1 MGFLT
6 DWLTDWLKG
15 LLIEGIMGNLTG
27 LFDTVNTRV
36 GEIAVQVG
44 TTPAAWNAGVFS
56 LIRQLS
62 ETVILPVAGLV
73 LTFVATYEL
82 IQLIIEK
89 NNLHDLD
96 YWIFFK
102 WIFKTAAAIL
112 ILSNTFNI
120 VMAVFDVSQSVIASA
135 AGIVQGSTDI
145 SSSMIDTLEASLETM
160 SLGALLGLWLQSFLI
175 HVTMWALNIV
185 IFVIVYGRMI
195 EIYRASSDNILFY
208 CVQGKGYYTLDGHTF
223 TLNPN
228 QYVIVPATDKPLV
241 YWSDTE
247 DPWSIYWVHF
257 TSDALQAFNRA
268 YHIVPEQG
276 PQYIP
281 HNEKGIRI
289 WEEMYENLSRGYS
302 PENLMNTNLCLYHLI
317 ATFVFSQQQ
326 NQNSSSPEK
335 AIIRETIDY
344 MKNNLDKTIRIE
356 DFADLNKYSVSHFSK
371 LFRLTTGTG
380 FRQTLRL

>member
-1 MGFLT
+1 MRTKISNKKRDGFA
-6 DWLTDWLKG
+6 G
-15 LLIEGIMGNLTG
+15 ELLISIPQNVL
-27 LFDTVNTRV
+27 
-36 GEIAVQVG
+36 
-44 TTPAAWNAGVFS
+44 AGA
-56 LIRQLS
+56 IQKGQ
-62 ETVILPVAGLV
+62 ILPH
-73 LTFVATYEL
+73 
-82 IQLIIEK
+82 QL
-89 NNLHDLD
+89 
-96 YWIFFK
+96 Y
-102 WIFKTAAAIL
+102 
-112 ILSNTFNI
+112 
-120 VMAVFDVSQSVIASA
+120 VSHIGYFPKALYHYCQRP
-135 AGIVQGSTDI
+135 QGC
-145 SSSMIDTLEASLETM
+145 
-160 SLGALLGLWLQSFLI
+160 
-175 HVTMWALNIV
+175 V
-185 IFVIVYGRMI
+185 
-195 EIYRASSDNILFY
+195 DNILFY

-335 AIIRETIDY
+335 AIIPETIDY

-371 LFRLTTGTG
+371 LFRLTTGMSPIEYFIHLKMQKACQLLYTEDSRVKQIAALLG
-380 FRQTLRL
+380 YDDPYYFSRLFKKYMNTSPGTYRKSVRKIH

>member
-1 MGFLT
+1 MRTKISNKKRDGFA
-6 DWLTDWLKG
+6 G
-15 LLIEGIMGNLTG
+15 ELLISIPQNVL
-27 LFDTVNTRV
+27 
-36 GEIAVQVG
+36 
-44 TTPAAWNAGVFS
+44 AGA
-56 LIRQLS
+56 IQKGQ
-62 ETVILPVAGLV
+62 ILPH
-73 LTFVATYEL
+73 
-82 IQLIIEK
+82 QL
-89 NNLHDLD
+89 
-96 YWIFFK
+96 Y
-102 WIFKTAAAIL
+102 
-112 ILSNTFNI
+112 
-120 VMAVFDVSQSVIASA
+120 VSHIGYFPKALYHYCQRP
-135 AGIVQGSTDI
+135 QGC
-145 SSSMIDTLEASLETM
+145 
-160 SLGALLGLWLQSFLI
+160 
-175 HVTMWALNIV
+175 V
-185 IFVIVYGRMI
+185 
-195 EIYRASSDNILFY
+195 DNILFY

-326 NQNSSSPEK
+326 NQNSSYPEK

-371 LFRLTTGTG
+371 LFRLTTGMSPIQYFIHLKMQKACQLLYTEDSRVKQIAALLG
-380 FRQTLRL
+380 YDDPYYFSRLLKKYMNNSPETYRKSVRKIH

>member
-1 MGFLT
+1 MRTKISNKKRDGFA
-6 DWLTDWLKG
+6 G
-15 LLIEGIMGNLTG
+15 ELLISIPQNVL
-27 LFDTVNTRV
+27 
-36 GEIAVQVG
+36 
-44 TTPAAWNAGVFS
+44 AGA
-56 LIRQLS
+56 IQKGQ
-62 ETVILPVAGLV
+62 ILPH
-73 LTFVATYEL
+73 
-82 IQLIIEK
+82 QL
-89 NNLHDLD
+89 
-96 YWIFFK
+96 Y
-102 WIFKTAAAIL
+102 
-112 ILSNTFNI
+112 
-120 VMAVFDVSQSVIASA
+120 VSHIGYFPKALYHYCQRP
-135 AGIVQGSTDI
+135 QGC
-145 SSSMIDTLEASLETM
+145 
-160 SLGALLGLWLQSFLI
+160 
-175 HVTMWALNIV
+175 V
-185 IFVIVYGRMI
+185 
-195 EIYRASSDNILFY
+195 DNILFY

-228 QYVIVPATDKPLV
+228 QDVIVPATDKPLV

-371 LFRLTTGTG
+371 LFRLTTGMSPIEYFIHLKMQKACQLLYTEDSRVKQIAALLG
-380 FRQTLRL
+380 YDDPYYFSRLFKKYMNTSPETYRKSVRKIH

>member
-1 MGFLT
+1 MRTKISNKKRDGFA
-6 DWLTDWLKG
+6 G
-15 LLIEGIMGNLTG
+15 ELLISIPQNVL
-27 LFDTVNTRV
+27 
-36 GEIAVQVG
+36 
-44 TTPAAWNAGVFS
+44 AGA
-56 LIRQLS
+56 IQKGQ
-62 ETVILPVAGLV
+62 ILPH
-73 LTFVATYEL
+73 
-82 IQLIIEK
+82 QL
-89 NNLHDLD
+89 
-96 YWIFFK
+96 Y
-102 WIFKTAAAIL
+102 
-112 ILSNTFNI
+112 
-120 VMAVFDVSQSVIASA
+120 VSHIGYFPKALYHYCQRP
-135 AGIVQGSTDI
+135 QGC
-145 SSSMIDTLEASLETM
+145 
-160 SLGALLGLWLQSFLI
+160 
-175 HVTMWALNIV
+175 V
-185 IFVIVYGRMI
+185 
-195 EIYRASSDNILFY
+195 DNILFY

-289 WEEMYENLSRGYS
+289 WEEMYEYLSRGYS

-371 LFRLTTGTG
+371 LFRLTTGMSPIEYFIHLKMQKACQLLYTEDSRVKQIAALLG
-380 FRQTLRL
+380 YDDPYYFSRLFKKYMNTSPGTYRKSVRKIH

>member
-1 MGFLT
+1 MRTKISNKKRDGFA
-6 DWLTDWLKG
+6 G
-15 LLIEGIMGNLTG
+15 ELLISIPQNVL
-27 LFDTVNTRV
+27 
-36 GEIAVQVG
+36 
-44 TTPAAWNAGVFS
+44 AGA
-56 LIRQLS
+56 IQKGQ
-62 ETVILPVAGLV
+62 ILPH
-73 LTFVATYEL
+73 
-82 IQLIIEK
+82 QL
-89 NNLHDLD
+89 
-96 YWIFFK
+96 Y
-102 WIFKTAAAIL
+102 
-112 ILSNTFNI
+112 
-120 VMAVFDVSQSVIASA
+120 VSHIGYFPKALYHYCQRP
-135 AGIVQGSTDI
+135 QGC
-145 SSSMIDTLEASLETM
+145 
-160 SLGALLGLWLQSFLI
+160 
-175 HVTMWALNIV
+175 
-185 IFVIVYGRMI
+185 VY
-195 EIYRASSDNILFY
+195 NILFY
-208 CVQGKGYYTLDGHTF
+208 CVQGKGYYTLDGHTS

-371 LFRLTTGTG
+371 LFRLTTGMSPIEYFIHLKMQKACQLLYTEDSRVKQIAALLG
-380 FRQTLRL
+380 YDDPYYFSRLFKKYMNTSPETYRKSVRKIH

>member
-1 MGFLT
+1 MRTKISNKKRDGFA
-6 DWLTDWLKG
+6 G
-15 LLIEGIMGNLTG
+15 ELLINIPQNVL
-27 LFDTVNTRV
+27 
-36 GEIAVQVG
+36 
-44 TTPAAWNAGVFS
+44 AGA
-56 LIRQLS
+56 IQKGQ
-62 ETVILPVAGLV
+62 ILPH
-73 LTFVATYEL
+73 
-82 IQLIIEK
+82 QL
-89 NNLHDLD
+89 
-96 YWIFFK
+96 Y
-102 WIFKTAAAIL
+102 
-112 ILSNTFNI
+112 
-120 VMAVFDVSQSVIASA
+120 VSHIGYFPKALYHYCQRP
-135 AGIVQGSTDI
+135 QGC
-145 SSSMIDTLEASLETM
+145 
-160 SLGALLGLWLQSFLI
+160 
-175 HVTMWALNIV
+175 V
-185 IFVIVYGRMI
+185 
-195 EIYRASSDNILFY
+195 DNILFY

-371 LFRLTTGTG
+371 LFRLTTGMSPIEYFIHLKMQKACQLLYTEDSRVKQIAALLG
-380 FRQTLRL
+380 YDDPYYFSRLFKKYMNTSPETYRKSVRKIH

>member
-1 MGFLT
+1 MRTKISNKERDGFA
-6 DWLTDWLKG
+6 G
-15 LLIEGIMGNLTG
+15 ELLISIPQNVL
-27 LFDTVNTRV
+27 
-36 GEIAVQVG
+36 
-44 TTPAAWNAGVFS
+44 AGA
-56 LIRQLS
+56 IQKGQ
-62 ETVILPVAGLV
+62 ILPH
-73 LTFVATYEL
+73 
-82 IQLIIEK
+82 QL
-89 NNLHDLD
+89 
-96 YWIFFK
+96 Y
-102 WIFKTAAAIL
+102 
-112 ILSNTFNI
+112 
-120 VMAVFDVSQSVIASA
+120 VSHIGYFPKALYHYCQRP
-135 AGIVQGSTDI
+135 QGC
-145 SSSMIDTLEASLETM
+145 
-160 SLGALLGLWLQSFLI
+160 
-175 HVTMWALNIV
+175 V
-185 IFVIVYGRMI
+185 
-195 EIYRASSDNILFY
+195 DNILFY

-371 LFRLTTGTG
+371 LFRLTTGMSPIEYFIHLKMQKACQLLYTEDSRVKQIAALLG
-380 FRQTLRL
+380 YDDPYYFSRLFKKYMNTSPETYRKSVRKIH

>member
-1 MGFLT
+1 MRTKISNKKRDGFA
-6 DWLTDWLKG
+6 G
-15 LLIEGIMGNLTG
+15 ELLISIPQNVL
-27 LFDTVNTRV
+27 
-36 GEIAVQVG
+36 
-44 TTPAAWNAGVFS
+44 AGA
-56 LIRQLS
+56 IQKGQ
-62 ETVILPVAGLV
+62 ILPH
-73 LTFVATYEL
+73 
-82 IQLIIEK
+82 QL
-89 NNLHDLD
+89 
-96 YWIFFK
+96 Y
-102 WIFKTAAAIL
+102 
-112 ILSNTFNI
+112 
-120 VMAVFDVSQSVIASA
+120 VSHIGYLPKALYHYCQRP
-135 AGIVQGSTDI
+135 QGC
-145 SSSMIDTLEASLETM
+145 
-160 SLGALLGLWLQSFLI
+160 
-175 HVTMWALNIV
+175 V
-185 IFVIVYGRMI
+185 
-195 EIYRASSDNILFY
+195 DNILFY

-371 LFRLTTGTG
+371 LFRLTTGMSPIEYFIHLKMQKACQLLYTEDSRVKQIAALLG
-380 FRQTLRL
+380 YDDPYYFSRLFKKYMNTSPETYRKSVRKIH

>member
-1 MGFLT
+1 MRTKISNKKRDGFA
-6 DWLTDWLKG
+6 G
-15 LLIEGIMGNLTG
+15 ELLISIPQNVL
-27 LFDTVNTRV
+27 
-36 GEIAVQVG
+36 
-44 TTPAAWNAGVFS
+44 AGA
-56 LIRQLS
+56 IQKGQ
-62 ETVILPVAGLV
+62 ILPH
-73 LTFVATYEL
+73 
-82 IQLIIEK
+82 QL
-89 NNLHDLD
+89 
-96 YWIFFK
+96 Y
-102 WIFKTAAAIL
+102 
-112 ILSNTFNI
+112 
-120 VMAVFDVSQSVIASA
+120 VSHIGYFPKALYHYCQRP
-135 AGIVQGSTDI
+135 QGC
-145 SSSMIDTLEASLETM
+145 
-160 SLGALLGLWLQSFLI
+160 
-175 HVTMWALNIV
+175 V
-185 IFVIVYGRMI
+185 
-195 EIYRASSDNILFY
+195 DNILFY

-371 LFRLTTGTG
+371 LFRLTTGMSPIEYFIHLKMQKACQLLYTEDSRVKQIAALLG
-380 FRQTLRL
+380 YDDPYYFSRLFKKYMNTSPETYRKSLPS

>member
-1 MGFLT
+1 MRTKISNKKRDGFA
-6 DWLTDWLKG
+6 G
-15 LLIEGIMGNLTG
+15 ELLINIPQNVL
-27 LFDTVNTRV
+27 
-36 GEIAVQVG
+36 
-44 TTPAAWNAGVFS
+44 AGA
-56 LIRQLS
+56 IQKGQ
-62 ETVILPVAGLV
+62 ILPH
-73 LTFVATYEL
+73 
-82 IQLIIEK
+82 QL
-89 NNLHDLD
+89 
-96 YWIFFK
+96 Y
-102 WIFKTAAAIL
+102 
-112 ILSNTFNI
+112 
-120 VMAVFDVSQSVIASA
+120 VSHIGYFPKALYHYCQRP
-135 AGIVQGSTDI
+135 QGC
-145 SSSMIDTLEASLETM
+145 
-160 SLGALLGLWLQSFLI
+160 
-175 HVTMWALNIV
+175 V
-185 IFVIVYGRMI
+185 
-195 EIYRASSDNILFY
+195 DNILFY

-371 LFRLTTGTG
+371 LFRLTTGMSPIEYFIHLKMQKACQLLYTEDSRVKQIAALLG
-380 FRQTLRL
+380 YVDPYYFSRLFKKYMNTSPETYRKSVRKIH

>member
-1 MGFLT
+1 MRTKISNKKRDGFA
-6 DWLTDWLKG
+6 G
-15 LLIEGIMGNLTG
+15 ELLISIPQNVL
-27 LFDTVNTRV
+27 
-36 GEIAVQVG
+36 
-44 TTPAAWNAGVFS
+44 AGA
-56 LIRQLS
+56 IQKGQ
-62 ETVILPVAGLV
+62 ILPH
-73 LTFVATYEL
+73 
-82 IQLIIEK
+82 QL
-89 NNLHDLD
+89 
-96 YWIFFK
+96 Y
-102 WIFKTAAAIL
+102 
-112 ILSNTFNI
+112 
-120 VMAVFDVSQSVIASA
+120 VSHIGYFPKALYHYCQRP
-135 AGIVQGSTDI
+135 QGC
-145 SSSMIDTLEASLETM
+145 
-160 SLGALLGLWLQSFLI
+160 
-175 HVTMWALNIV
+175 V
-185 IFVIVYGRMI
+185 
-195 EIYRASSDNILFY
+195 DNILFY

-371 LFRLTTGTG
+371 LFRLTTGMSPIEYFIHLKMQKACQLLHTEDSRVKQIAALLG
-380 FRQTLRL
+380 YDDPYYFSRLFKKYMNTSPETYRKSVRKIH

>member
-1 MGFLT
+1 MRTKISNKKRDGFA
-6 DWLTDWLKG
+6 G
-15 LLIEGIMGNLTG
+15 ELLISIPQNVL
-27 LFDTVNTRV
+27 
-36 GEIAVQVG
+36 
-44 TTPAAWNAGVFS
+44 AGA
-56 LIRQLS
+56 IPKGQ
-62 ETVILPVAGLV
+62 ILPH
-73 LTFVATYEL
+73 
-82 IQLIIEK
+82 QL
-89 NNLHDLD
+89 
-96 YWIFFK
+96 Y
-102 WIFKTAAAIL
+102 
-112 ILSNTFNI
+112 
-120 VMAVFDVSQSVIASA
+120 VSHIGYFPKALYHYCQRP
-135 AGIVQGSTDI
+135 QGC
-145 SSSMIDTLEASLETM
+145 
-160 SLGALLGLWLQSFLI
+160 
-175 HVTMWALNIV
+175 V
-185 IFVIVYGRMI
+185 
-195 EIYRASSDNILFY
+195 DNILFY

-371 LFRLTTGTG
+371 LFRLTTGMSPIEYFIHLKMQKACQLLYTEDSRVKQIAALLG
-380 FRQTLRL
+380 YDDPYYFSRLFKKYMNTSPETYRKSVRKIH

>member
-1 MGFLT
+1 MRTKISNKKRDGFA
-6 DWLTDWLKG
+6 G
-15 LLIEGIMGNLTG
+15 ELLISIPQNVL
-27 LFDTVNTRV
+27 
-36 GEIAVQVG
+36 
-44 TTPAAWNAGVFS
+44 AGA
-56 LIRQLS
+56 IQKGQ
-62 ETVILPVAGLV
+62 ILPH
-73 LTFVATYEL
+73 
-82 IQLIIEK
+82 QL
-89 NNLHDLD
+89 
-96 YWIFFK
+96 Y
-102 WIFKTAAAIL
+102 
-112 ILSNTFNI
+112 
-120 VMAVFDVSQSVIASA
+120 VSHIGYFPKALYHYCQRP
-135 AGIVQGSTDI
+135 QGC
-145 SSSMIDTLEASLETM
+145 
-160 SLGALLGLWLQSFLI
+160 
-175 HVTMWALNIV
+175 V
-185 IFVIVYGRMI
+185 
-195 EIYRASSDNILFY
+195 DNILFY

-247 DPWSIYWVHF
+247 DPWSIYWVHS

-371 LFRLTTGTG
+371 LFRLTTGMSPIEYFIHLKMQKACQLLYTEDSRVKQIAALLG
-380 FRQTLRL
+380 YDDPYYFSRLFKKYMNTSPGTYRKSVRKIH

>member
-1 MGFLT
+1 MRTKISNKKRDGFA
-6 DWLTDWLKG
+6 G
-15 LLIEGIMGNLTG
+15 ELLISIPQNVL
-27 LFDTVNTRV
+27 
-36 GEIAVQVG
+36 
-44 TTPAAWNAGVFS
+44 AGA
-56 LIRQLS
+56 IQKGQ
-62 ETVILPVAGLV
+62 ILPH
-73 LTFVATYEL
+73 
-82 IQLIIEK
+82 QL
-89 NNLHDLD
+89 
-96 YWIFFK
+96 Y
-102 WIFKTAAAIL
+102 
-112 ILSNTFNI
+112 
-120 VMAVFDVSQSVIASA
+120 VSHIGYFPKALYHYYQRP
-135 AGIVQGSTDI
+135 QGC
-145 SSSMIDTLEASLETM
+145 
-160 SLGALLGLWLQSFLI
+160 
-175 HVTMWALNIV
+175 V
-185 IFVIVYGRMI
+185 
-195 EIYRASSDNILFY
+195 DNILFY

-371 LFRLTTGTG
+371 LFRLTTGMSPIEYFIHLKMQKACQLLYTEDSRVKQIAALLG
-380 FRQTLRL
+380 YDDPYYFSRLFKKYMNTSPETYRKSVRKIH

>member
-1 MGFLT
+1 MRTKIYNKKRDGFA
-6 DWLTDWLKG
+6 G
-15 LLIEGIMGNLTG
+15 ELLISIPQNVL
-27 LFDTVNTRV
+27 
-36 GEIAVQVG
+36 
-44 TTPAAWNAGVFS
+44 AGA
-56 LIRQLS
+56 IQKGQ
-62 ETVILPVAGLV
+62 ILPH
-73 LTFVATYEL
+73 
-82 IQLIIEK
+82 QL
-89 NNLHDLD
+89 
-96 YWIFFK
+96 Y
-102 WIFKTAAAIL
+102 
-112 ILSNTFNI
+112 
-120 VMAVFDVSQSVIASA
+120 VSHIGYFPKALYHYCQRP
-135 AGIVQGSTDI
+135 QGC
-145 SSSMIDTLEASLETM
+145 
-160 SLGALLGLWLQSFLI
+160 
-175 HVTMWALNIV
+175 V
-185 IFVIVYGRMI
+185 
-195 EIYRASSDNILFY
+195 DNILFY

-371 LFRLTTGTG
+371 LFRLTTGMSPIEYFIHLKMQKACQLLYTEDSRVKQIAALLG
-380 FRQTLRL
+380 YDDPYYFSRLFKKYMNTSPETYRKSVRKIH

>member
-1 MGFLT
+1 MRTKISNKKRDGFA
-6 DWLTDWLKG
+6 G
-15 LLIEGIMGNLTG
+15 ELLISIPQNVL
-27 LFDTVNTRV
+27 
-36 GEIAVQVG
+36 
-44 TTPAAWNAGVFS
+44 AGA
-56 LIRQLS
+56 IQKGQ
-62 ETVILPVAGLV
+62 ILPH
-73 LTFVATYEL
+73 
-82 IQLIIEK
+82 QL
-89 NNLHDLD
+89 
-96 YWIFFK
+96 Y
-102 WIFKTAAAIL
+102 
-112 ILSNTFNI
+112 
-120 VMAVFDVSQSVIASA
+120 VSHIGYFPKALYHYCQRP
-135 AGIVQGSTDI
+135 QGC
-145 SSSMIDTLEASLETM
+145 
-160 SLGALLGLWLQSFLI
+160 
-175 HVTMWALNIV
+175 V
-185 IFVIVYGRMI
+185 
-195 EIYRASSDNILFY
+195 DNILFY

-302 PENLMNTNLCLYHLI
+302 PENLMDTNLCLYHLI

-371 LFRLTTGTG
+371 LFRLTTGMSPIEYFIHLKMQKACQLLYTEDSRVKQIAALLG
-380 FRQTLRL
+380 YDDPYYFSRLFKKYMNTSPETYRKSVRKIH

>member
-1 MGFLT
+1 MRTKISNKKRDGFA
-6 DWLTDWLKG
+6 G
-15 LLIEGIMGNLTG
+15 ELLISIPQNVL
-27 LFDTVNTRV
+27 
-36 GEIAVQVG
+36 
-44 TTPAAWNAGVFS
+44 AGA
-56 LIRQLS
+56 IQKGQ
-62 ETVILPVAGLV
+62 ILPH
-73 LTFVATYEL
+73 
-82 IQLIIEK
+82 QL
-89 NNLHDLD
+89 
-96 YWIFFK
+96 Y
-102 WIFKTAAAIL
+102 
-112 ILSNTFNI
+112 
-120 VMAVFDVSQSVIASA
+120 VSHIGYFPKALYHYCQRP
-135 AGIVQGSTDI
+135 QGC
-145 SSSMIDTLEASLETM
+145 
-160 SLGALLGLWLQSFLI
+160 
-175 HVTMWALNIV
+175 V
-185 IFVIVYGRMI
+185 
-195 EIYRASSDNILFY
+195 DNILFY

-241 YWSDTE
+241 YWSNTE

-371 LFRLTTGTG
+371 LFRLTTGMSPIEYFIHLKMQKACQLLYTEDSRVKQIAALLG
-380 FRQTLRL
+380 YDDPYYFSRLFKKYMNTSPETYRKSVRKIH

>member
-1 MGFLT
+1 MRTKISNKKRDGFA
-6 DWLTDWLKG
+6 G
-15 LLIEGIMGNLTG
+15 ELLISIPQNVL
-27 LFDTVNTRV
+27 
-36 GEIAVQVG
+36 
-44 TTPAAWNAGVFS
+44 AGA
-56 LIRQLS
+56 IQKGQ
-62 ETVILPVAGLV
+62 ILPH
-73 LTFVATYEL
+73 
-82 IQLIIEK
+82 QL
-89 NNLHDLD
+89 
-96 YWIFFK
+96 Y
-102 WIFKTAAAIL
+102 
-112 ILSNTFNI
+112 
-120 VMAVFDVSQSVIASA
+120 VSHIGYFPKALYHYCQRP
-135 AGIVQGSTDI
+135 QGC
-145 SSSMIDTLEASLETM
+145 
-160 SLGALLGLWLQSFLI
+160 
-175 HVTMWALNIV
+175 V
-185 IFVIVYGRMI
+185 
-195 EIYRASSDNILFY
+195 DNILFY

-268 YHIVPEQG
+268 YHIVPDQG

-371 LFRLTTGTG
+371 LFRLTTGMSPIEYFIHLKMQKACQLLYTEDSRVKQIAALLG
-380 FRQTLRL
+380 YDDPYYFSRLFKKYMNTSPETYRKSVRKIH

>member
-1 MGFLT
+1 MRTKISNKKRDGFA
-6 DWLTDWLKG
+6 G
-15 LLIEGIMGNLTG
+15 ELLISIPQNVL
-27 LFDTVNTRV
+27 
-36 GEIAVQVG
+36 
-44 TTPAAWNAGVFS
+44 AGA
-56 LIRQLS
+56 LQKGQ
-62 ETVILPVAGLV
+62 ILPH
-73 LTFVATYEL
+73 
-82 IQLIIEK
+82 QL
-89 NNLHDLD
+89 
-96 YWIFFK
+96 Y
-102 WIFKTAAAIL
+102 
-112 ILSNTFNI
+112 
-120 VMAVFDVSQSVIASA
+120 VSHIGYFPKALYHYCQRP
-135 AGIVQGSTDI
+135 QGC
-145 SSSMIDTLEASLETM
+145 
-160 SLGALLGLWLQSFLI
+160 
-175 HVTMWALNIV
+175 V
-185 IFVIVYGRMI
+185 
-195 EIYRASSDNILFY
+195 DNILFY

-371 LFRLTTGTG
+371 LFRLTTGMSPIEYFIHLKMQKACQLLYTEDSRVKQIAALLG
-380 FRQTLRL
+380 YDDPYYFSRLFKKYMNTSPETYRKSVRKIH

>member
-1 MGFLT
+1 MRTKISNKKRDGFA
-6 DWLTDWLKG
+6 G
-15 LLIEGIMGNLTG
+15 ELLISIPQNVL
-27 LFDTVNTRV
+27 
-36 GEIAVQVG
+36 
-44 TTPAAWNAGVFS
+44 AGA
-56 LIRQLS
+56 IQKGQ
-62 ETVILPVAGLV
+62 ILPH
-73 LTFVATYEL
+73 
-82 IQLIIEK
+82 QL
-89 NNLHDLD
+89 
-96 YWIFFK
+96 Y
-102 WIFKTAAAIL
+102 
-112 ILSNTFNI
+112 
-120 VMAVFDVSQSVIASA
+120 VSHIGYFPKALYHYCQRP
-135 AGIVQGSTDI
+135 QGC
-145 SSSMIDTLEASLETM
+145 
-160 SLGALLGLWLQSFLI
+160 
-175 HVTMWALNIV
+175 V
-185 IFVIVYGRMI
+185 
-195 EIYRASSDNILFY
+195 DNILFY

-335 AIIRETIDY
+335 SIIRETLDY

-371 LFRLTTGTG
+371 LFRLTTGMSPIEYFIHLKMQKACQLLYTEDSRVKQIAALLG
-380 FRQTLRL
+380 YDDPYYFSRLFKKYMNTSPETYRKSVRKIH

>member
-1 MGFLT
+1 MRTKISNKKRDGFA
-6 DWLTDWLKG
+6 G
-15 LLIEGIMGNLTG
+15 ELLISIPQNVL
-27 LFDTVNTRV
+27 
-36 GEIAVQVG
+36 
-44 TTPAAWNAGVFS
+44 AGA
-56 LIRQLS
+56 IQKGQ
-62 ETVILPVAGLV
+62 ILPH
-73 LTFVATYEL
+73 
-82 IQLIIEK
+82 QR
-89 NNLHDLD
+89 
-96 YWIFFK
+96 
-102 WIFKTAAAIL
+102 
-112 ILSNTFNI
+112 S
-120 VMAVFDVSQSVIASA
+120 VS
-135 AGIVQGSTDI
+135 
-145 SSSMIDTLEASLETM
+145 
-160 SLGALLGLWLQSFLI
+160 
-175 HVTMWALNIV
+175 H
-185 IFVIVYGRMI
+185 IVYFPQALYHYCQRPQGCV
-195 EIYRASSDNILFY
+195 DNILFY

-371 LFRLTTGTG
+371 LFRLTTGMSPIEYFIHLKMQKACQLLYTEDSRVKQIAALLG
-380 FRQTLRL
+380 YDDPYYFSRLFKKYMNTSPGTYRKSVRKIH

>member
-1 MGFLT
+1 MRTKISNKKQDGFA
-6 DWLTDWLKG
+6 G
-15 LLIEGIMGNLTG
+15 ELLISIPQNVLAG
-27 LFDTVNTRV
+27 
-36 GEIAVQVG
+36 AVQKG
-44 TTPAAWNAGVFS
+44 
-56 LIRQLS
+56 Q
-62 ETVILPVAGLV
+62 ILPH
-73 LTFVATYEL
+73 
-82 IQLIIEK
+82 QL
-89 NNLHDLD
+89 
-96 YWIFFK
+96 Y
-102 WIFKTAAAIL
+102 
-112 ILSNTFNI
+112 
-120 VMAVFDVSQSVIASA
+120 VSHIGYFPKALYHYCQRP
-135 AGIVQGSTDI
+135 QGC
-145 SSSMIDTLEASLETM
+145 
-160 SLGALLGLWLQSFLI
+160 
-175 HVTMWALNIV
+175 V
-185 IFVIVYGRMI
+185 
-195 EIYRASSDNILFY
+195 DNILFY

-371 LFRLTTGTG
+371 LFRLTTGMSPIEYFIHLKMQKACQLLYTEDSRVKQIAALLG
-380 FRQTLRL
+380 YDDPYYFSRLFKKYMNTSPETYRKSVRKIH

>member
-1 MGFLT
+1 MRTKISNKKRDGFA
-6 DWLTDWLKG
+6 G
-15 LLIEGIMGNLTG
+15 ELLISIPQNVL
-27 LFDTVNTRV
+27 
-36 GEIAVQVG
+36 
-44 TTPAAWNAGVFS
+44 AGA
-56 LIRQLS
+56 IQKGQ
-62 ETVILPVAGLV
+62 ILPH
-73 LTFVATYEL
+73 
-82 IQLIIEK
+82 QL
-89 NNLHDLD
+89 
-96 YWIFFK
+96 Y
-102 WIFKTAAAIL
+102 
-112 ILSNTFNI
+112 
-120 VMAVFDVSQSVIASA
+120 VSHIGYFPKALYHYCQRP
-135 AGIVQGSTDI
+135 QGC
-145 SSSMIDTLEASLETM
+145 
-160 SLGALLGLWLQSFLI
+160 
-175 HVTMWALNIV
+175 V
-185 IFVIVYGRMI
+185 
-195 EIYRASSDNILFY
+195 DNILFY

-356 DFADLNKYSVSHFSK
+356 DFANLNKYSVSHFSK
-371 LFRLTTGTG
+371 LFRLTTGMSPIEYFIHLKMQKACQLLYTEDSRVKQIAALLG
-380 FRQTLRL
+380 YDDPYYFSRLFKKYMNTSPGTYRKSVRKIH

>member
-1 MGFLT
+1 MRTKISNKKRDGFA
-6 DWLTDWLKG
+6 G
-15 LLIEGIMGNLTG
+15 ELLISIPQNV
-27 LFDTVNTRV
+27 F
-36 GEIAVQVG
+36 
-44 TTPAAWNAGVFS
+44 AGA
-56 LIRQLS
+56 IQKGQ
-62 ETVILPVAGLV
+62 ILPH
-73 LTFVATYEL
+73 
-82 IQLIIEK
+82 QL
-89 NNLHDLD
+89 
-96 YWIFFK
+96 Y
-102 WIFKTAAAIL
+102 
-112 ILSNTFNI
+112 
-120 VMAVFDVSQSVIASA
+120 VSHIGYFPKALYHYCQRP
-135 AGIVQGSTDI
+135 QGC
-145 SSSMIDTLEASLETM
+145 
-160 SLGALLGLWLQSFLI
+160 
-175 HVTMWALNIV
+175 V
-185 IFVIVYGRMI
+185 
-195 EIYRASSDNILFY
+195 DNILFY

-371 LFRLTTGTG
+371 LFRLTTGMSPIEYFIHLKMQKACQLLYTEDSRVKQIAALLG
-380 FRQTLRL
+380 YDDPYYFSRLFKKYMNTSPETYRKSVRKIH

>member
-1 MGFLT
+1 MRTKISNKKRDGFA
-6 DWLTDWLKG
+6 G
-15 LLIEGIMGNLTG
+15 ELLISIPQNVL
-27 LFDTVNTRV
+27 
-36 GEIAVQVG
+36 
-44 TTPAAWNAGVFS
+44 AGA
-56 LIRQLS
+56 IQKGQ
-62 ETVILPVAGLV
+62 ILPH
-73 LTFVATYEL
+73 
-82 IQLIIEK
+82 QL
-89 NNLHDLD
+89 
-96 YWIFFK
+96 Y
-102 WIFKTAAAIL
+102 
-112 ILSNTFNI
+112 
-120 VMAVFDVSQSVIASA
+120 VSHIGYFPKALYHYCQRP
-135 AGIVQGSTDI
+135 QGC
-145 SSSMIDTLEASLETM
+145 
-160 SLGALLGLWLQSFLI
+160 
-175 HVTMWALNIV
+175 V
-185 IFVIVYGRMI
+185 
-195 EIYRASSDNILFY
+195 DNILFY

-371 LFRLTTGTG
+371 LFRLTTGMSPIEYFIHLKMQKACQLLYTEESRVKQIAALLG
-380 FRQTLRL
+380 YDDPYYFSRLFKKYMNTSPETYRKSVRKIH

>member
-1 MGFLT
+1 MAGAIQ
-6 DWLTDWLKG
+6 KG
-15 LLIEGIMGNLTG
+15 
-27 LFDTVNTRV
+27 
-36 GEIAVQVG
+36 Q
-44 TTPAAWNAGVFS
+44 
-56 LIRQLS
+56 
-62 ETVILPVAGLV
+62 ILPH
-73 LTFVATYEL
+73 
-82 IQLIIEK
+82 QL
-89 NNLHDLD
+89 
-96 YWIFFK
+96 Y
-102 WIFKTAAAIL
+102 
-112 ILSNTFNI
+112 
-120 VMAVFDVSQSVIASA
+120 VSHIGYFPKALYHYCQRP
-135 AGIVQGSTDI
+135 QGC
-145 SSSMIDTLEASLETM
+145 
-160 SLGALLGLWLQSFLI
+160 
-175 HVTMWALNIV
+175 V
-185 IFVIVYGRMI
+185 
-195 EIYRASSDNILFY
+195 DNILFY

-371 LFRLTTGTG
+371 LFRLTTGMSPIEYFIHLKMQKACQLLYTEDSRVKQIAALLG
-380 FRQTLRL
+380 YDDPYYFSRLFKKYMNTSPETYRKSVRKIH

>member
-1 MGFLT
+1 MRTKISNKKRDGFA
-6 DWLTDWLKG
+6 G
-15 LLIEGIMGNLTG
+15 ELLISIPQNVL
-27 LFDTVNTRV
+27 
-36 GEIAVQVG
+36 
-44 TTPAAWNAGVFS
+44 AGA
-56 LIRQLS
+56 IQKGQ
-62 ETVILPVAGLV
+62 ILPH
-73 LTFVATYEL
+73 
-82 IQLIIEK
+82 QL
-89 NNLHDLD
+89 
-96 YWIFFK
+96 Y
-102 WIFKTAAAIL
+102 
-112 ILSNTFNI
+112 
-120 VMAVFDVSQSVIASA
+120 VSHIGYFPKALYHYCQRP
-135 AGIVQGSTDI
+135 QGC
-145 SSSMIDTLEASLETM
+145 
-160 SLGALLGLWLQSFLI
+160 
-175 HVTMWALNIV
+175 V
-185 IFVIVYGRMI
+185 
-195 EIYRASSDNILFY
+195 DNILFY

-371 LFRLTTGTG
+371 LFRLTTGMSPIEYFIHLKMQKACQLLYTEDSRVKQIEALLG
-380 FRQTLRL
+380 YDDPYYFSRLFKKYMNTSPETYRKSVRKIH

>member
-1 MGFLT
+1 MRTKISNKKRDGFA
-6 DWLTDWLKG
+6 G
-15 LLIEGIMGNLTG
+15 ELLISIPQNVL
-27 LFDTVNTRV
+27 
-36 GEIAVQVG
+36 
-44 TTPAAWNAGVFS
+44 AGA
-56 LIRQLS
+56 IQKGQ
-62 ETVILPVAGLV
+62 ILPH
-73 LTFVATYEL
+73 
-82 IQLIIEK
+82 QL
-89 NNLHDLD
+89 
-96 YWIFFK
+96 Y
-102 WIFKTAAAIL
+102 
-112 ILSNTFNI
+112 
-120 VMAVFDVSQSVIASA
+120 VSHIGYFPKALYHYCQRP
-135 AGIVQGSTDI
+135 QGC
-145 SSSMIDTLEASLETM
+145 
-160 SLGALLGLWLQSFLI
+160 
-175 HVTMWALNIV
+175 V
-185 IFVIVYGRMI
+185 
-195 EIYRASSDNILFY
+195 DNILFY

-257 TSDALQAFNRA
+257 TGDALQAFNRA

-371 LFRLTTGTG
+371 LFRLTTGMSPIEYFIHLKMQKACQLLYTEDSRVKQIAALLG
-380 FRQTLRL
+380 YDDPYYFSRLFKKYMNTSPETYRKSVRKIH

>member
-1 MGFLT
+1 MRTKISNKKRDGFA
-6 DWLTDWLKG
+6 G
-15 LLIEGIMGNLTG
+15 ELLISIPQNVL
-27 LFDTVNTRV
+27 
-36 GEIAVQVG
+36 
-44 TTPAAWNAGVFS
+44 AGA
-56 LIRQLS
+56 IQKGQ
-62 ETVILPVAGLV
+62 ILPH
-73 LTFVATYEL
+73 
-82 IQLIIEK
+82 QL
-89 NNLHDLD
+89 
-96 YWIFFK
+96 Y
-102 WIFKTAAAIL
+102 
-112 ILSNTFNI
+112 
-120 VMAVFDVSQSVIASA
+120 VSHIGYFPKALYHYCQRP
-135 AGIVQGSTDI
+135 QGC
-145 SSSMIDTLEASLETM
+145 
-160 SLGALLGLWLQSFLI
+160 
-175 HVTMWALNIV
+175 V
-185 IFVIVYGRMI
+185 
-195 EIYRASSDNILFY
+195 DNILFY

-371 LFRLTTGTG
+371 LFRLTTGMSPIEYFIHLKMQKACQLLYTEDSRVKQIAALLG
-380 FRQTLRL
+380 YDDPYYFSRLFKKYMNTSPETYRKSVRKIHRADLDF

>member
-1 MGFLT
+1 MRTKISNKKRDGFA
-6 DWLTDWLKG
+6 G
-15 LLIEGIMGNLTG
+15 ELLISIPQNVL
-27 LFDTVNTRV
+27 
-36 GEIAVQVG
+36 
-44 TTPAAWNAGVFS
+44 AGA
-56 LIRQLS
+56 IQKGQ
-62 ETVILPVAGLV
+62 ILPH
-73 LTFVATYEL
+73 
-82 IQLIIEK
+82 QL
-89 NNLHDLD
+89 
-96 YWIFFK
+96 Y
-102 WIFKTAAAIL
+102 
-112 ILSNTFNI
+112 
-120 VMAVFDVSQSVIASA
+120 VSHIGYFPKALYHYCQRP
-135 AGIVQGSTDI
+135 QGCI
-145 SSSMIDTLEASLETM
+145 
-160 SLGALLGLWLQSFLI
+160 
-175 HVTMWALNIV
+175 
-185 IFVIVYGRMI
+185 
-195 EIYRASSDNILFY
+195 DNILFY

-228 QYVIVPATDKPLV
+228 QYVIVPTTDKPLV

-344 MKNNLDKTIRIE
+344 MKNNLDKPIRIE

-371 LFRLTTGTG
+371 LFRLTTGMSPIEYFIHLKMQKACQLLYTEDSRVKQIAALLG
-380 FRQTLRL
+380 YDDPYYFSRLFKKYMNTSPETYRKSVRKIH

>member
-1 MGFLT
+1 MRTKISNKKRDGFA
-6 DWLTDWLKG
+6 G
-15 LLIEGIMGNLTG
+15 ELLISIPQNVL
-27 LFDTVNTRV
+27 
-36 GEIAVQVG
+36 
-44 TTPAAWNAGVFS
+44 AGA
-56 LIRQLS
+56 IQKGQ
-62 ETVILPVAGLV
+62 ILPH
-73 LTFVATYEL
+73 
-82 IQLIIEK
+82 QL
-89 NNLHDLD
+89 
-96 YWIFFK
+96 Y
-102 WIFKTAAAIL
+102 
-112 ILSNTFNI
+112 
-120 VMAVFDVSQSVIASA
+120 VSHIGYFPKALYHYCQRP
-135 AGIVQGSTDI
+135 QGC
-145 SSSMIDTLEASLETM
+145 
-160 SLGALLGLWLQSFLI
+160 
-175 HVTMWALNIV
+175 V
-185 IFVIVYGRMI
+185 
-195 EIYRASSDNILFY
+195 DNILFY

-371 LFRLTTGTG
+371 LFRLTTGMSPIEYFIHLKIQKACQLLYTEDSRVKQIAALLG
-380 FRQTLRL
+380 YDDPYYFSRLFKKYMNTSPETYRKSVRKIH

>member
-1 MGFLT
+1 MRTKISNKKQDGFA
-6 DWLTDWLKG
+6 G
-15 LLIEGIMGNLTG
+15 ELLISIPQNVLAG
-27 LFDTVNTRV
+27 
-36 GEIAVQVG
+36 AVQKG
-44 TTPAAWNAGVFS
+44 
-56 LIRQLS
+56 Q
-62 ETVILPVAGLV
+62 ILPH
-73 LTFVATYEL
+73 
-82 IQLIIEK
+82 QL
-89 NNLHDLD
+89 
-96 YWIFFK
+96 Y
-102 WIFKTAAAIL
+102 
-112 ILSNTFNI
+112 
-120 VMAVFDVSQSVIASA
+120 VSHIGYFPKALYHFCQRP
-135 AGIVQGSTDI
+135 QGC
-145 SSSMIDTLEASLETM
+145 
-160 SLGALLGLWLQSFLI
+160 
-175 HVTMWALNIV
+175 V
-185 IFVIVYGRMI
+185 
-195 EIYRASSDNILFY
+195 DNILFY

-371 LFRLTTGTG
+371 LFRLTTGMSPIEYFIHLKMQKACQLLYTEDSRVKQIAALLG
-380 FRQTLRL
+380 YDDPYYFSRLFKKYMNTSPETYRKSVRKIH

>member
-1 MGFLT
+1 MGTKISNKKRDGFA
-6 DWLTDWLKG
+6 G
-15 LLIEGIMGNLTG
+15 ELLISIPQNVL
-27 LFDTVNTRV
+27 
-36 GEIAVQVG
+36 
-44 TTPAAWNAGVFS
+44 AGA
-56 LIRQLS
+56 IQKGQ
-62 ETVILPVAGLV
+62 ILPH
-73 LTFVATYEL
+73 
-82 IQLIIEK
+82 QL
-89 NNLHDLD
+89 
-96 YWIFFK
+96 Y
-102 WIFKTAAAIL
+102 
-112 ILSNTFNI
+112 
-120 VMAVFDVSQSVIASA
+120 VSHIGYFPKALYHYCQRP
-135 AGIVQGSTDI
+135 QGC
-145 SSSMIDTLEASLETM
+145 
-160 SLGALLGLWLQSFLI
+160 
-175 HVTMWALNIV
+175 V
-185 IFVIVYGRMI
+185 
-195 EIYRASSDNILFY
+195 DNILFY
-208 CVQGKGYYTLDGHTF
+208 CVQGKGYYTLAGHTF

-371 LFRLTTGTG
+371 LFRLTTGMSPIEYFIHLKMQKACQLLYTEDSRVKQIAALLG
-380 FRQTLRL
+380 YDDPYYFSRLFKKYMNTSPETYRKSVRKIH

>member
-1 MGFLT
+1 MRTKISNKKRDGFV
-6 DWLTDWLKG
+6 G
-15 LLIEGIMGNLTG
+15 ELLISIPQNVL
-27 LFDTVNTRV
+27 
-36 GEIAVQVG
+36 
-44 TTPAAWNAGVFS
+44 AGA
-56 LIRQLS
+56 IQKGQ
-62 ETVILPVAGLV
+62 ILPH
-73 LTFVATYEL
+73 
-82 IQLIIEK
+82 QL
-89 NNLHDLD
+89 
-96 YWIFFK
+96 Y
-102 WIFKTAAAIL
+102 
-112 ILSNTFNI
+112 
-120 VMAVFDVSQSVIASA
+120 VSHIGYFPKALYHYCQRP
-135 AGIVQGSTDI
+135 QGC
-145 SSSMIDTLEASLETM
+145 
-160 SLGALLGLWLQSFLI
+160 
-175 HVTMWALNIV
+175 V
-185 IFVIVYGRMI
+185 
-195 EIYRASSDNILFY
+195 DNILFY

-371 LFRLTTGTG
+371 LFRLTTGMSPIEYFIHLKMQKACQLLYTEDSRVKQIAALLG
-380 FRQTLRL
+380 YDDPYYFSRLFKKYMNTSPETYRKSVRKIH

>member
-1 MGFLT
+1 MRTKISNKKRDGFA
-6 DWLTDWLKG
+6 G
-15 LLIEGIMGNLTG
+15 ELLISIPQNVL
-27 LFDTVNTRV
+27 
-36 GEIAVQVG
+36 
-44 TTPAAWNAGVFS
+44 AGA
-56 LIRQLS
+56 IQKGQ
-62 ETVILPVAGLV
+62 ILPH
-73 LTFVATYEL
+73 
-82 IQLIIEK
+82 QL
-89 NNLHDLD
+89 
-96 YWIFFK
+96 Y
-102 WIFKTAAAIL
+102 
-112 ILSNTFNI
+112 
-120 VMAVFDVSQSVIASA
+120 VSHIGYFPKALYHYCQRP
-135 AGIVQGSTDI
+135 QGC
-145 SSSMIDTLEASLETM
+145 
-160 SLGALLGLWLQSFLI
+160 
-175 HVTMWALNIV
+175 V
-185 IFVIVYGRMI
+185 
-195 EIYRASSDNILFY
+195 DNILFY

-228 QYVIVPATDKPLV
+228 QYVIVPATDKPLI

-371 LFRLTTGTG
+371 LFRLTTGMSPIEYFIHLKMQKACQLLYTEDSRVKQIAALLG
-380 FRQTLRL
+380 YDDPYYFSRLFKKYMNTSPETYRKSVRKIH

>member
-1 MGFLT
+1 MRTKISNKKRDGFA
-6 DWLTDWLKG
+6 G
-15 LLIEGIMGNLTG
+15 ELLISIPQNVL
-27 LFDTVNTRV
+27 
-36 GEIAVQVG
+36 
-44 TTPAAWNAGVFS
+44 AGA
-56 LIRQLS
+56 IQKGQ
-62 ETVILPVAGLV
+62 ILPH
-73 LTFVATYEL
+73 
-82 IQLIIEK
+82 QL
-89 NNLHDLD
+89 
-96 YWIFFK
+96 Y
-102 WIFKTAAAIL
+102 
-112 ILSNTFNI
+112 
-120 VMAVFDVSQSVIASA
+120 VSHIGYFPKALYHYCQRP
-135 AGIVQGSTDI
+135 QGC
-145 SSSMIDTLEASLETM
+145 
-160 SLGALLGLWLQSFLI
+160 
-175 HVTMWALNIV
+175 V
-185 IFVIVYGRMI
+185 
-195 EIYRASSDNILFY
+195 DNILFY

-371 LFRLTTGTG
+371 LFRLTTGMSPIEYFIHLKMQKACQLLYTEDSRVKQIAALLG
-380 FRQTLRL
+380 YDYPYYFSRLFKKYMNTSPETYRKSVRKIH

>member
-1 MGFLT
+1 MRTKISNKKRDGFA
-6 DWLTDWLKG
+6 G
-15 LLIEGIMGNLTG
+15 ELLISIPQNVL
-27 LFDTVNTRV
+27 
-36 GEIAVQVG
+36 
-44 TTPAAWNAGVFS
+44 AGA
-56 LIRQLS
+56 IQKGQ
-62 ETVILPVAGLV
+62 ILPH
-73 LTFVATYEL
+73 
-82 IQLIIEK
+82 QL
-89 NNLHDLD
+89 
-96 YWIFFK
+96 Y
-102 WIFKTAAAIL
+102 
-112 ILSNTFNI
+112 
-120 VMAVFDVSQSVIASA
+120 VSHIGYFPKALYHYCQRP
-135 AGIVQGSTDI
+135 QGC
-145 SSSMIDTLEASLETM
+145 
-160 SLGALLGLWLQSFLI
+160 
-175 HVTMWALNIV
+175 V
-185 IFVIVYGRMI
+185 
-195 EIYRASSDNILFY
+195 DNILFY

-289 WEEMYENLSRGYS
+289 WEEMYEHLSRGYS

-371 LFRLTTGTG
+371 LFRLTTGMSPIEYFIHLKMQKACQLLYTEDSRVKQIAALLG
-380 FRQTLRL
+380 YDDPYYFSRLFKKYMNTSPETYRKSVRKIH

>member
-1 MGFLT
+1 MAGAIQ
-6 DWLTDWLKG
+6 KG
-15 LLIEGIMGNLTG
+15 
-27 LFDTVNTRV
+27 
-36 GEIAVQVG
+36 Q
-44 TTPAAWNAGVFS
+44 
-56 LIRQLS
+56 
-62 ETVILPVAGLV
+62 ILPH
-73 LTFVATYEL
+73 
-82 IQLIIEK
+82 QL
-89 NNLHDLD
+89 
-96 YWIFFK
+96 Y
-102 WIFKTAAAIL
+102 
-112 ILSNTFNI
+112 
-120 VMAVFDVSQSVIASA
+120 VSHIGYFPKALYHYCQRP
-135 AGIVQGSTDI
+135 QGC
-145 SSSMIDTLEASLETM
+145 
-160 SLGALLGLWLQSFLI
+160 
-175 HVTMWALNIV
+175 V
-185 IFVIVYGRMI
+185 
-195 EIYRASSDNILFY
+195 DNILFY

-356 DFADLNKYSVSHFSK
+356 DFADLTKYSVSHFSK
-371 LFRLTTGTG
+371 LFRLTTGMSPIEYFIHLKMQKACQLLYTEDSRVKQIAALLG
-380 FRQTLRL
+380 YDDPYYFSRLFKKYMNTSPETYRKSVRKIH